1 MCQELSLLFYIN
13 SLSSQESREE
23 GILTSILQIRK
34 MGLDDVWG
42 SSEFTWLQSGGAQD
56 FHSPSSG
63 FSTGRFCP
71 FYSAN
76 IGADTCYVTD
86 TLDAVWASLRP
97 AAMDGVTGLPG
108 VACYLGSGHRGSS
121 LPGMLYTHPWDRGS
135 F

>member
-71 FYSAN
+71 FHSAN

-97 AAMDGVTGLPG
+97 GKVTQRIHH
-108 VACYLGSGHRGSS
+108 HRVHSS
-121 LPGMLYTHPWDRGS
+121 WVVCFPFNSKCRNS
-135 F
+135 